1 MIPVISHIDV
11 GLRIFGV
18 RISQT
23 LPSVFMSS
31 SIKLLTDTSCSMPTT
46 KFIGPGSTTRALVVA
61 PLLAYRLS
69 DTKISRMNPG
79 PSNFSLAV
87 IPVLA
92 ISSRRSADRALL
104 TTMS

>member
-1 MIPVISHIDV
+1 MSYASDYAVIPVISHIEV

-23 LPSVFMSS
+23 LPLVFMSS

-61 PLLAYRLS
+61 PLLA
-69 DTKISRMNPG
+69 
-79 PSNFSLAV
+79 
-87 IPVLA
+87 
-92 ISSRRSADRALL
+92 
-104 TTMS
+104 